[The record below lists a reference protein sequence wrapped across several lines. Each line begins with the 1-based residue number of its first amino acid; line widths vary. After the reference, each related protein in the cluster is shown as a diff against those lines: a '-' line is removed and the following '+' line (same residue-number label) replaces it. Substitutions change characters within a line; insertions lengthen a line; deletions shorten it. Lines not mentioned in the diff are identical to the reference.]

1 MKNKIKRILCL
12 LIPVIVLGSEIGLSI
27 WSYATT
33 GGLLPA
39 IQGYNWGVTA
49 GLAWAFAL
57 VAAEEYK

>member
-33 GGLLPA
+33 GDLLPA

-49 GLAWAFAL
+49 GLLWAFAL
-57 VAAEEYK
+57 VAEEEYK

>member
-1 MKNKIKRILCL
+1 MKNKIKRLLCL
-12 LIPVIVLGSEIGLSI
+12 LVPIIILGSEVGLTI
-27 WSYATT
+27 WSFATT
-33 GGLLPA
+33 GHLLPA